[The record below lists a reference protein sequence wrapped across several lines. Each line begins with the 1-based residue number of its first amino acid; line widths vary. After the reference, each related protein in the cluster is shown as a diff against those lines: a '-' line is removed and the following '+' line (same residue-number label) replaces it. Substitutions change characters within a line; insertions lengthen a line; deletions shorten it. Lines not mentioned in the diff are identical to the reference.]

1 MMRNTESPADFGCLP
16 HICPKHSPCFQTG
29 AFRRTSIAMLVI
41 TSIVLAPPTFGWG
54 ENADRLVVNNAVATL
69 PQEMRPFF
77 DANRQYL
84 VQHVTDPT
92 EAAAKN
98 AAQLHNEYIRLDHY
112 GAYPFVGVPRVYKDA
127 ARKFS
132 KRALDANG
140 LLPWE
145 VGLYSAKLTDDFHSR
160 NLAAAK
166 LDAALLAHYVSMA
179 HDPFNTTMN
188 NDGHLSGQSGVND
201 RFGKKLVNRYALFF
215 YLHPNPATFVTDPT
229 DRAFEICLTAHSML
243 ESVLLADRRSREG
256 LQDYNDEYYDRFYSQ
271 AGAVLVRQISDAA
284 TDVGSYWLTAW
295 DNAGRPPLPAQ

>member
-1 MMRNTESPADFGCLP
+1 MRPARILGVALIFM
-16 HICPKHSPCFQTG
+16 
-29 AFRRTSIAMLVI
+29 AVLVRLWP
-41 TSIVLAPPTFGWG
+41 VVVFGWG
-54 ENADRLVVNNAVATL
+54 ENADRLVVNNAVAIL

-77 DANRQYL
+77 EANRRYL
-84 VQHVTDPT
+84 VQHVTDPA
-92 EAAAKN
+92 EAAAN
-98 AAQLHNEYIRLDHY
+98 NPAELHNEYIRLDHY
-112 GAYPFVGVPRVYKDA
+112 GQYPFAGLPRVYKDA

-132 KRALDANG
+132 RRTLNANG

-160 NLAAAK
+160 NFAAAK
-166 LDAALLAHYVSMA
+166 LDAALLAHYVSIA

-188 NDGHLSGQSGVND
+188 NDGHLSNQPGVND

-215 YLHPNPATFVTDPT
+215 YLHPNPASFVTDPT
-229 DRAFEICLTAHSML
+229 DRAFEICLTAHSLL
-243 ESVLLADRRSREG
+243 ESVLLADRRSRE

>member
-1 MMRNTESPADFGCLP
+1 MMGNAKGTTNFAWLP
-16 HICPKHSPCFQTG
+16 PGRQKQRLCFQTR
-29 AFRRTSIAMLVI
+29 AFTHTGIAMLMMA
-41 TSIVLAPPTFGWG
+41 SIVFAPPAFGWG
-54 ENADRLVVNNAVATL
+54 ENADRLVVNNAVGTL
-69 PQEMRPFF
+69 PPEMRPFF
-77 DANRQYL
+77 EANRQFL
-84 VQHVTDPT
+84 VLYVTDPT
-92 EAAAKN
+92 EAAAKSPMEMDN
-98 AAQLHNEYIRLDHY
+98 QYIRLDHY
-112 GAYPFVGVPRVYKDA
+112 GAYPFTNLPRVYKDA

-132 KRALDANG
+132 KRSLDANG

-188 NDGHLSGQSGVND
+188 DDGRLSGQPGVND

-215 YLHPNPATFVTDPT
+215 YLHPNPASFVTDPT
-229 DRAFEICLTAHSML
+229 DRAFEICLTAHSLL
-243 ESVLLADRRSREG
+243 EGVLLADRRSREG
-256 LQDYNDEYYDRFYSQ
+256 LQDYNDDYYDRFYSQ

-295 DNAGRPPLPAQ
+295 ENAGRPPLPAQ

>member
-1 MMRNTESPADFGCLP
+1 MMGNARGTANFAWLQPDRQ
-16 HICPKHSPCFQTG
+16 KQRPCFRTR
-29 AFRRTSIAMLVI
+29 AFTHTSLAMLVMA
-41 TSIVLAPPTFGWG
+41 SLMFAPQAFGWG
-54 ENADRLVVNNAVATL
+54 ENADRLVVNNAVGTL

-77 DANRQYL
+77 EANRQYL
-84 VQHVTDPT
+84 VQHVTDPA
-92 EAAAKN
+92 EAATKN
-98 AAQLHNEYIRLDHY
+98 PLEMDNQFIRLDHY
-112 GAYPFVGVPRVYKDA
+112 GQYPFAGLPRVYKDA

-132 KRALDANG
+132 KRSLDANG

-160 NLAAAK
+160 NFAAAK
-166 LDAALLAHYVSMA
+166 LDAALLAHYVSSA

-188 NDGHLSGQSGVND
+188 DDGHLSGQPGVND

-215 YLHPNPATFVTDPT
+215 YLHPNAAVFVTDPT
-229 DRAFEICLTAHSML
+229 DRAFEICLTAHSLL
-243 ESVLLADRRSREG
+243 ENVLLADRRSREG